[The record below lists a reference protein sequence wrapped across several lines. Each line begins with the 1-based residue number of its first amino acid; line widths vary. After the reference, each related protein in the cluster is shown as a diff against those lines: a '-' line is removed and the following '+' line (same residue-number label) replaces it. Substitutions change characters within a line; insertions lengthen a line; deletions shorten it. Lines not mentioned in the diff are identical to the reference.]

1 MWTKISIH
9 PLQIQKRSNMNF
21 KKLSLHPFSKTIEDK
36 EECSF
41 QIQKYLMWMWTK
53 ISIHPIPKTICRG
66 KRGMSF
72 LTLNVD
78 LGGWLR

>member
-1 MWTKISIH
+1 
-9 PLQIQKRSNMNF
+9 MNQ
-21 KKLSLHPFSKTIEDK
+21 KKLSLHPFSKTIEAK

-41 QIQKYLMWMWTK
+41 QIHKYLMWTK